1 MNGIN
6 IYDLGNYEYIGTLYL
21 GKFQLPFLILASGLL
36 INATN
41 YIDGV
46 DGLLLTFFIS
56 CLGYYIYLI
65 DEPNTIYLIKIL
77 LVPIFLNLILNL
89 LSVKSKFKFFSGNI
103 GSLFIGFFISF
114 LTIDLY
120 SSFGIHP
127 VYLIWPLWYPVYD
140 FLFVSINRAINK
152 KSIFSADNSHL
163 HHKVLKNLKKSYK
176 NCFNIFYFKYHNNLF
191 WLLA

>member
-46 DGLLLTFFIS
+46 DGLLLIFFIS

-65 DEPNTIYLIKIL
+65 DEPNTIYLIK
-77 LVPIFLNLILNL
+77 
-89 LSVKSKFKFFSGNI
+89 FS
-103 GSLFIGFFISF
+103 
-114 LTIDLY
+114 
-120 SSFGIHP
+120 
-127 VYLIWPLWYPVYD
+127 
-140 FLFVSINRAINK
+140 
-152 KSIFSADNSHL
+152 
-163 HHKVLKNLKKSYK
+163 
-176 NCFNIFYFKYHNNLF
+176 
-191 WLLA
+191 

>member
-1 MNGIN
+1 M
-6 IYDLGNYEYIGTLYL
+6 
-21 GKFQLPFLILASGLL
+21 
-36 INATN
+36 
-41 YIDGV
+41 
-46 DGLLLTFFIS
+46 
-56 CLGYYIYLI
+56 
-65 DEPNTIYLIKIL
+65 
-77 LVPIFLNLILNL
+77 NLILNL

-163 HHKVLKNLKKSYK
+163 HHKVLKNLKKNHIK
-176 NCFNIFYFKYHNNLF
+176 NCFNIFISNITIIYFE
-191 WLLA
+191 LLA